1 MDSKNHTT
9 LSYKGSLD
17 IETSEYNDSKSPYLT
32 ISNGGELSDETDT
45 KGQIVTWIIWKL
57 QHVINNAIWDGGS
70 TAQSNYLRN
79 RAKDLNKQ
87 LKKLKRF

>member
-45 KGQIVTWIIWKL
+45 KGQIVM
-57 QHVINNAIWDGGS
+57 
-70 TAQSNYLRN
+70 
-79 RAKDLNKQ
+79 
-87 LKKLKRF
+87 